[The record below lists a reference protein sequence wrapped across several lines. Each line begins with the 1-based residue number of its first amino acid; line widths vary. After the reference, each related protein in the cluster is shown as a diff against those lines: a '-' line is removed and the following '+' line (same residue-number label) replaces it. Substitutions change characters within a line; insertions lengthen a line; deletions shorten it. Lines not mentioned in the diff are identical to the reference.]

1 MKRVLTICFL
11 FLIFVRCSGNAGVF
25 QGSGQTPTLE
35 KTDQIKMV
43 EEEIIMIPRRG
54 DYPVD
59 TSCRNLDK
67 MDFRSALVIKTSH
80 AFSCNFFFHC

>member
-25 QGSGQTPTLE
+25 RGSGQTPTLE

-54 DYPVD
+54 GL
-59 TSCRNLDK
+59 S
-67 MDFRSALVIKTSH
+67 S
-80 AFSCNFFFHC
+80 